1 MGRFLL
7 EAGKRPASI
16 KLRLNVHM
24 LQSSNDIS
32 RISYI
37 ANKFY
42 WTLAHMSFRNKIKFY
57 F

>member
-37 ANKFY
+37 Y
-42 WTLAHMSFRNKIKFY
+42 IYIKQVLLDTCTYEF
-57 F
+57 